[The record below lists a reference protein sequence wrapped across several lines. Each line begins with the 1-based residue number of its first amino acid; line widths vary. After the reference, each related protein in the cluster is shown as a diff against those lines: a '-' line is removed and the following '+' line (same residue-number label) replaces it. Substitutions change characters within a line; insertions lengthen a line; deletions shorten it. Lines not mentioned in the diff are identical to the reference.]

1 MNTILPTYSE
11 LAYVKYPLYSISRK
25 SKLFDCK
32 HYFLLQFESVKI
44 IQEHLRDIQ
53 TKTIAYNNILNM
65 TFNRYTI

>member
-1 MNTILPTYSE
+1 MKPLPTYSE

-44 IQEHLRDIQ
+44 IQEELRNIQ
-53 TKTIAYNNILNM
+53 LKTITYNNILSM
-65 TFNRYTI
+65 TYNKYTL